1 MKLLISGLP
10 QSASLDEVKALVFRY
25 SHADCRDIE
34 LVGAADEHPAAL
46 VAVKGA
52 SWTTLNNIRRRL
64 HGMYWHRCRLSV
76 QVLSFWD
83 VSEAAEARR
92 QTRTAVPGR
101 V

>member
-10 QSASLDEVKALVFRY
+10 QSASLDELKALVFRY

-46 VAVKGA
+46 IAVKGA
-52 SWTTLNNIRRRL
+52 NWTTLNNIRRRL

-101 V
+101 A